1 MMSNLGAY
9 QWFTSTGKKVGGAEN
24 LIALIATAGA
34 AGGIFVF
41 EGGKALIKKAKG
53 NNKSKKSSSKSANVV
68 YSITIPGESNEGLN
82 FSVND
87 QFRVLESDG
96 DAILIEKIGD
106 TNNPYFV
113 DKKLLTKISNYK

>member
-41 EGGKALIKKAKG
+41 EGGKALIKKVKG

>member
-1 MMSNLGAY
+1 MSNLGAY

-34 AGGIFVF
+34 AGGICVF

-53 NNKSKKSSSKSANVV
+53 NSKSKKKSLKSASVV
-68 YSITIPGESNEGLN
+68 YSITIPGESNEGLKFN
-82 FSVND
+82 VND

-96 DAILIEKIGD
+96 DAILIEKFGD

-113 DKKLLTKISNYK
+113 DKKLLNKISDYK